1 MKAFRPVLFSLLT
14 SVMPLALAASP
25 AALQVAAQ
33 SNESIW
39 NAVAVGDDGRVYV
52 GGPRWTGSQGAS
64 LSVIDAQGQAQPFP
78 DSAWNSTDEST
89 PSGQRFVN
97 VNAVHRDTSG
107 GLWVVD
113 AGVTGFG
120 GTVTP
125 GAAKLVRID
134 LASGKVT
141 RVVPLPTDIA
151 RTHSYIDDI
160 RFAGSHAYL
169 TDAGEPGLVVLD
181 LNSGKMRRVL
191 DNAPSTRAPA
201 DRDIV
206 VDGETVDTPDGKPLH
221 VQSDPLEV
229 SPDGQW
235 LYFAPLEGPWSQVQ
249 TRWLNDA
256 TLSPAQLQKHVK
268 PWADLP
274 PVGGTTMDAQG
285 NLYFTDLATNALR
298 RMNPAHQ
305 IETLLVDERLHWV
318 DAPTLDKQGR
328 LYLPVPQIDRA
339 AMFHKGQSQMQW
351 PVRVYRLD
359 ANQLQV
365 GNHE

>member
-1 MKAFRPVLFSLLT
+1 MTAFRPVLFSFLV
-14 SVMPLALAASP
+14 SVMPLALAAEP
-25 AALQVAAQ
+25 ANLQVVAQ
-33 SNESIW
+33 SDASIW

-64 LSVIDAQGQAQPFP
+64 LAVIDAQGQARPYP
-78 DSAWNSTDEST
+78 DAAWNTIQESI
-89 PSGQRFVN
+89 PAAQRFVN
-97 VNAVHRDTSG
+97 VNAIHRDSSG

-120 GTVTP
+120 GEVIP

-141 RVVPLPTDIA
+141 RVVPLPADIA
-151 RTHSYIDDI
+151 RTRSYIDDI
-160 RFAGSHAYL
+160 RFSGSHAYL

-181 LNSGKMRRVL
+181 LRSGKMRRVL

-206 VDGETVDTPDGKPLH
+206 VDGETVNTPDGKPLH

-229 SPDGQW
+229 SPDGRW
-235 LYFAPLEGPWSQVQ
+235 LYFAPLEGPWSQVP

-339 AMFHKGQSQMQW
+339 AMFHRGQAKIQW

-359 ANQLQV
+359 ASQLQV
-365 GNHE
+365 SVHD

>member
-1 MKAFRPVLFSLLT
+1 MKGFRPVLFSLLA
-14 SVMPLALAASP
+14 SVMPLALAATP
-25 AALQVAAQ
+25 PILQVVAQ
-33 SNESIW
+33 SNDTIW

-52 GGPRWTGSQGAS
+52 AGPRWTGSRGAS
-64 LSVIDAQGQAQPFP
+64 LAVVDQQGQAQPYP
-78 DSAWNSTDEST
+78 DAAWNTTSDSVSPTR
-89 PSGQRFVN
+89 RFVN
-97 VNAVHRDTSG
+97 VNAIHRDQHG

-120 GTVTP
+120 GEVIP

-141 RVVPLPTDIA
+141 RVLPFPADIA

-181 LNSGKMRRVL
+181 LRTGKMRRVL
-191 DNAPSTRAPA
+191 NNSPSTRAPA

-206 VDGETVDTPDGKPLH
+206 VDGETVRTPDGQPLH

-235 LYFAPLEGPWSQVQ
+235 LYFASLEGPWSRVE
-249 TRWLNDA
+249 TRRLNDPA
-256 TLSPAQLQKHVK
+256 LSPEQLQQHVK
-268 PWADLP
+268 SWADLP
-274 PVGGTTMDAQG
+274 PVGGTTMDASG
-285 NLYFTDLATNALR
+285 NLYFTDLAANALR
-298 RMNPAHQ
+298 RLTPDHQ
-305 IETLLVDERLHWV
+305 IQTILVDARLHWV

-339 AMFHKGQSQMQW
+339 AMFHNGQSKIQW
-351 PVRVYRLD
+351 PVRVYRLE
-359 ANQLQV
+359 AAQLQV
-365 GNHE
+365 SQHE